1 MKDLE
6 IYNKLYTEL
15 KQLGFNVYDITPKT
29 KLTFPIVIIDTIMTI
44 PDTIVKNNNDSFD
57 RVNVL
62 LKIYDYQSER
72 GRLMENMQVIQ
83 ETFKNIKETK
93 TYKWTCV
100 LNSMSKDVIIDTTTT
115 DILLKGT
122 LSVDFKN
129 KNLKSEVI

>member
-29 KLTFPIVIIDTIMTI
+29 KLIFPIVIIETVMTI
-44 PDTIVKNNNDSFD
+44 PDTIVKNSNDSFD

-72 GRLMENMQVIQ
+72 GRLMTNMQLIQ

-93 TYKWTCV
+93 TYKWSCV